1 VSDFQITPAE
11 PGEPGVRDL
20 IERQLEFGRAF
31 TPRED
36 AHALEV
42 DQLDDPAISLFA
54 ARDGEEVLAIGALKR
69 LDDGHGELKA
79 MHTAEAARGRGLG
92 RAILG
97 RLLEEARRQGLRRV
111 SLETGAMAEFAAA
124 RALYKGAGFEPCA
137 PFADYRESPNSV
149 YLSLASSPRAP
160 T

>member
-1 VSDFQITPAE
+1 VSDFRITPAE

-20 IERQLEFGRAF
+20 IERQLEYGRAA
-31 TPRED
+31 TPPED

-42 DQLDDPAISLFA
+42 DELADPAIALFA
-54 ARDGEEVLAIGALKR
+54 AREGEEVLAIGALKR
-69 LDDGHGELKA
+69 LGVEDGELKA
-79 MHTAEAARGRGLG
+79 MHTAAAARGRGLG
-92 RAILG
+92 RAMLG

-111 SLETGAMAEFAAA
+111 SLETGSMAEFAAA

-149 YLSLASSPRAP
+149 YLSLGIFE
-160 T
+160 